1 MLVAACEWACYFVR
15 LVRDEAVEVPVSD
28 VRADDARHVVR
39 VEVRL
44 ALRNAA
50 RQVRHRHAHVRQQH
64 LGQNHTP
71 VRSTFTC

>member
-1 MLVAACEWACYFVR
+1 
-15 LVRDEAVEVPVSD
+15 
-28 VRADDARHVVR
+28 